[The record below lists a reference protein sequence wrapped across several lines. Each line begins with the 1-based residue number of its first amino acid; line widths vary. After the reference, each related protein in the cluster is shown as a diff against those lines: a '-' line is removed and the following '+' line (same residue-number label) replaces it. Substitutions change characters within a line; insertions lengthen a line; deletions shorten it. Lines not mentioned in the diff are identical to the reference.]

1 MVEEY
6 FKNPLLLG
14 LITFVLIYLVLKYAG
29 KSEDSQKKLLTKS
42 LIGGVL
48 VGIIGYS
55 IVNYNATPVPEMIGG
70 EIGFNLSAE
79 PKKVLLEELMM
90 SSSSSVIQGGGIMD
104 EIAAEISKSNSSNI
118 IGSSSN
124 IMGGS
129 ASIEFNTKPI
139 LGGTD

>member
-29 KSEDSQKKLLTKS
+29 KNGDNQKKLLTKS

-55 IVNYNATPVPEMIGG
+55 IVNYNASPIPEMIGG
-70 EIGFNLSAE
+70 GEKGFSLSGE
-79 PKKVLLEELMM
+79 PKKVLLEELM
-90 SSSSSVIQGGGIMD
+90 SSGSTVIQGGGVIN
-104 EIAAEISKSNSSNI
+104 EIAEEITKSVSSNASEI
-118 IGSSSN
+118 MVGSG
-124 IMGGS
+124 M
-129 ASIEFNTKPI
+129 IEFNTKPI